1 MTPPPQFMH
10 MLKMVSYA
18 VDVEQN
24 MHRLLWKLLSDVF
37 YNIVNVLLIL
47 HKLCL
52 RNDDAIYMICSLK
65 VGVAL
70 VNKLNLL
77 QNLLN
82 LQ

>member
-1 MTPPPQFMH
+1 
-10 MLKMVSYA
+10 MVSYA

-24 MHRLLWKLLSDVF
+24 VQKLLSDVL

-47 HKLCL
+47 RKLCL
-52 RNDDAIYMICSLK
+52 RNDDAIYMICSVK

-70 VNKLNLL
+70 VNKLHLL